1 MNNTSKVIGNGL
13 NMAFVRGCIDIHELI
28 ATSRK
33 WAIKLNIDPDEFERY
48 VLDEEKRLYTN
59 KIREGA
65 F

>member
-48 VLDEEKRLYTN
+48 VLPECIIQANSEK
-59 KIREGA
+59 
-65 F
+65 